1 MNSQLLGK
9 TLLVGRNPEGGRL
22 CIVVDDMVKPLV
34 ALLGNQG
41 PVPNSVS
48 RYNKNERMAHCKIVI
63 SQSGTMTVVNMKT
76 SNKTFVNGV
85 EVQSKVVK
93 EGAVISLG
101 KDNYEIKVDTI
112 LNCASKLIGVAG
124 SKGVGSNG
132 IGGNGIGGNG
142 AGVNV
147 DGGKEIVYISHLENV
162 WMQYKSSKAALKK
175 RQKKISLIKGAYMP
189 IVVLSGILGYLFDFF
204 EWGKSVSLAISM
216 MMYAIAAIFLF
227 YGFYKTYTDHTSE
240 ESEALDEDFRRKYVC
255 PKCRRFLGFTPFNEI
270 ILNNKCP
277 HCKSIWK

>member
-9 TLLVGRNPEGGRL
+9 TLLVGRSPEGGRL
-22 CIVVDDMVKPLV
+22 CIVVDDMVKPAV

-41 PVPNSVS
+41 SVPNSVS
-48 RYNKNERMAHCKIVI
+48 RYNKNEHMAHCKIVI
-63 SQSGTMTVVNMKT
+63 SQSGTMTVGNMKV
-76 SNKTFVNGV
+76 SNKTSVNGV

-101 KDNYEIKVDTI
+101 KDNYEIKVDAI
-112 LNCASKLIGVAG
+112 LNCASKMLEKVSGEVHVENKDDKKVKVEG
-124 SKGVGSNG
+124 EV
-132 IGGNGIGGNG
+132 
-142 AGVNV
+142 
-147 DGGKEIVYISHLENV
+147 VYISHLENV
-162 WMQYKSSKAALKK
+162 WTQYKSSKAALKK
-175 RQKKISLIKGAYMP
+175 RQKKLMLIKSAYMP

-204 EWGKSVSLAISM
+204 EWGKSVSQAISM

-270 ILNNKCP
+270 KLNNKCP
-277 HCKSIWK
+277 YCKSVWK